1 MNKFFIEK
9 VGKIRSGMTFSSP
22 SLDSCKLTMRDK
34 HTRLDLSFTSVKKVE
49 KVLRHLSNSK
59 STAADGLNNYSVK
72 LAAPF
77 IAAQLHHI
85 VTLSLMQQRFPSSW
99 KFAKVIPLQKNLKLS
114 PLEMK
119 NYRPVAILS
128 PISKV
133 LEKIIY
139 EQMYEYFTR
148 SQIFHKS
155 LHGYR
160 HNRSTQTALLQ
171 MYHRWVQ
178 AANAGCISGAVLL
191 DMSAAFDLVPHDL
204 LIRKLE
210 IYGLEPAFLEW
221 IKSYLLD
228 RHQGVW
234 IDHTLSTYLPCDV
247 GVPQG
252 SILGPLFFLIFVN
265 DMPNII
271 ENYIEQYADDSTLT
285 AIGQTIDE
293 VNAKL
298 EYDCHSVKLWME
310 QNQLKLNPDK
320 THVLTIG
327 TDKRLSSLDN
337 KISDRMDGIELQ
349 ESADGFEYLLG
360 CYIQSNLKW
369 KKQVTELAAKLK
381 KRLIGLVTLKHI
393 LPKHLR
399 KIVAEGTFN
408 SVLGYCLPLFGG
420 CNNEE
425 IKELQVLQ
433 NKAAQIVIHAPPR
446 TNRVTMYEELDWLT
460 VNQLVKYHTLLAVYR
475 IRLSGEPEYLKDT
488 FRFDDRR
495 GNLIL
500 PKVKLS
506 LFRNSFVCRGILSWN
521 SLPRDLREIAKISV
535 FKKRLRSWIK
545 QTVPKFLE

>member
-1 MNKFFIEK
+1 
-9 VGKIRSGMTFSSP
+9 
-22 SLDSCKLTMRDK
+22 
-34 HTRLDLSFTSVKKVE
+34 
-49 KVLRHLSNSK
+49 
-59 STAADGLNNYSVK
+59 
-72 LAAPF
+72 
-77 IAAQLHHI
+77 
-85 VTLSLMQQRFPSSW
+85 
-99 KFAKVIPLQKNLKLS
+99 
-114 PLEMK
+114 
-119 NYRPVAILS
+119 
-128 PISKV
+128 
-133 LEKIIY
+133 
-139 EQMYEYFTR
+139 
-148 SQIFHKS
+148 
-155 LHGYR
+155 
-160 HNRSTQTALLQ
+160 
-171 MYHRWVQ
+171 
-178 AANAGCISGAVLL
+178 
-191 DMSAAFDLVPHDL
+191 
-204 LIRKLE
+204 
-210 IYGLEPAFLEW
+210 
-221 IKSYLLD
+221 
-228 RHQGVW
+228 
-234 IDHTLSTYLPCDV
+234 
-247 GVPQG
+247 
-252 SILGPLFFLIFVN
+252 
-265 DMPNII
+265 
-271 ENYIEQYADDSTLT
+271 
-285 AIGQTIDE
+285 
-293 VNAKL
+293 
-298 EYDCHSVKLWME
+298 
-310 QNQLKLNPDK
+310 
-320 THVLTIG
+320 
-327 TDKRLSSLDN
+327 
-337 KISDRMDGIELQ
+337 MDGIELQ